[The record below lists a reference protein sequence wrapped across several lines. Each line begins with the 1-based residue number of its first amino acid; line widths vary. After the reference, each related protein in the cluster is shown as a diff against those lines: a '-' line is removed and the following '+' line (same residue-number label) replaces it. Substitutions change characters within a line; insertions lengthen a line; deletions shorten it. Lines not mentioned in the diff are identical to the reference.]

1 MCPNLHAVFGMDR
14 AHWLVTEGIQSQD
27 SVYFWF
33 HFFSEIAQK
42 PSEFAEISIKRNFLD
57 TDRIP
62 IKNSALNQEF
72 FALQLIL
79 ECR

>member
-14 AHWLVTEGIQSQD
+14 VHCLVTEEIQSQD

-62 IKNSALNQEF
+62 IKNSALKPEN
-72 FALQLIL
+72 FALQLIWG
-79 ECR
+79 CR